1 MFFQRFSAIFLF
13 HKIFLEPSLRHPLL
27 FYCSSEQVQ
36 HVVYMLKTCLHYGV
50 ICCDIELGVTLLC
63 SLEEP
68 RYVYLPCL
76 SPDLQ
81 HASSS
86 LNSFPQYPVKI
97 VASLLF

>member
-1 MFFQRFSAIFLF
+1 MDDTSTEASNIKIVVFFQRFRAFFSY
-13 HKIFLEPSLRHPLL
+13 HKVFLEPSHCHPLL

-36 HVVYMLKTCLHYGV
+36 HVVYMLKTCYHHGV
-50 ICCDIELGVTLLC
+50 IRCGVGLGVILLC

-68 RYVYLPCL
+68 WHVYLPCL

-86 LNSFPQYPVKI
+86 
-97 VASLLF
+97 